1 MLNGLRCYFECCCC
15 CQTSPLNHRN
25 RANLYYST
33 SFLSVLL
40 DTKGPE
46 IRSGFFDTDVMKKME
61 LVKGQSL
68 VLTGDYSYKAVD
80 SSKLACSYDQM
91 AEDVKPGQQ
100 ILVADGSLVLSVL
113 SCDVPNKEV
122 TCRVENTAALGER
135 KNMNLPGVKVGL
147 PTFTEKDVDDIV
159 NFGIKHGVEYIAA
172 SFVRTG
178 QDVRNL
184 RKLLADNNGH
194 KIKIICKIENQ
205 EGLEN
210 YDEILSETDAIMVA
224 RGDVSIENCY
234 YKSMYFGNDGCCATE
249 TDVFVNLI

>member
-1 MLNGLRCYFECCCC
+1 ML
-15 CQTSPLNHRN
+15 PLV
-25 RANLYYST
+25 AT
-33 SFLSVLL
+33 KVLL

-46 IRSGFFDTDVMKKME
+46 IRSGFFDTDAMQKLD
-61 LVKGQSL
+61 LVKGQTL

-100 ILVADGSLVLSVL
+100 ILVADGSLVLTVI
-113 SCDVPNKEV
+113 SCDVTNKKV
-122 TCRVENTAALGER
+122 TCRVDNNASIGER

-147 PTFTEKDVDDIV
+147 PTFTKKDVDDIV
-159 NFGIKHGVEYIAA
+159 NFGIKNGVEFIAA

-184 RKLLADNNGH
+184 RKLLADNNGE

-205 EGLEN
+205 EGVEN

-224 RGDVSIENCY
+224 RGDVSTRNMKLTSY
-234 YKSMYFGNDGCCATE
+234 VTSVQTQF
-249 TDVFVNLI
+249 